1 MKVKSEI
8 KRESSR
14 SRGVEKDKVITDIK
28 MEIKSEIKAE
38 IVKLT
43 KGKAKALKEGD
54 SPFPEFSRPS
64 RDDCVSVVESLTA
77 IHGIKEAQNSIRPV
91 LDSLIRTILSQN
103 TTDKTSMIAF
113 QNLKNVCPT
122 WKSTLAASDSVI
134 EEAIRFGGLA
144 EIKTKRI
151 RIILEDI
158 LSRHG
163 DKCVKGEPSLE
174 WMRALPTNE
183 VKAELSAYK
192 GVGPKT
198 ISCVLMFAMER
209 AEFPVDT
216 HVWHITKKLGWVP
229 PSCSRETCYEH
240 LNSRVPDEFKFAL
253 HVLLVDHGKQCKACS
268 KGGGKSAKGE
278 DVPCPLRKATS
289 SSSFA
294 KTLSPQALDGI
305 KQNQIDSINKI
316 KMEYRIDDKDASIKA
331 EPGHHE
337 KISMGLF
344 PSDSKRESSS
354 SSSAS
359 IEKKIKKES
368 KSSKITDEEKKIVK
382 NENKSVEIKEDKA
395 EKVVVTGKRMYTY
408 IYIDTYM
415 YVFIFRYRHTYV
427 GICICV

>member
-8 KRESSR
+8 KKESR
-14 SRGVEKDKVITDIK
+14 SRVEKNKVITDVK
-28 MEIKSEIKAE
+28 MEIKSEIKSE
-38 IVKLT
+38 ISKLS
-43 KGKAKALKEGD
+43 KGKGKVLKEGD
-54 SPFPEFSRPS
+54 SPFPEFSRPN
-64 RDDCVSVVESLTA
+64 RDDCISVVESLTA

-122 WKSTLAASDSVI
+122 WKSTLAADDSVI

-158 LSRHG
+158 LNRHG
-163 DKCVKGEPSLE
+163 DKCVDGEPSLE
-174 WMRALPTNE
+174 WMRALPTSE

-268 KGGGKSAKGE
+268 KGGGKSTKGE
-278 DVPCPLRKATS
+278 DVPCPLRKAL
-289 SSSFA
+289 SSSFS
-294 KTLSPQALDGI
+294 KTLSPQALDDI

-316 KMEYRIDDKDASIKA
+316 KMEYCMDDKDASIKA
-331 EPGHHE
+331 EPGHHQM
-337 KISMGLF
+337 ISMGLF
-344 PSDSKRESSS
+344 PSDSKRESSA

-359 IEKKIKKES
+359 VKQETKKEANSKIKVEVKKITKDKKS
-368 KSSKITDEEKKIVK
+368 L
-382 NENKSVEIKEDKA
+382 EIKEDKV
-395 EKVVVTGKRMYTY
+395 EKAIVTGKRISKRVMAPEE
-408 IYIDTYM
+408 DNED
-415 YVFIFRYRHTYV
+415 VDGGEPIFVKRR
-427 GICICV
+427 GNILL